1 MFYGLKCLMN
11 LELIEWKAVAY
22 GEVRLPLKESM
33 AMMTFM
39 VSSNFEGK
47 GTKSFGIMRF
57 LLFSLFLH
65 ALLSRGLN

>member
-1 MFYGLKCLMN
+1 
-11 LELIEWKAVAY
+11 
-22 GEVRLPLKESM
+22 
-33 AMMTFM
+33 MMTFM

-65 ALLSRGLN
+65 ALLSRGLNWLTCNCNRVAGLLQPSDSPVIEAFLLLSWLV